1 MVGVGF
7 ILVGIVLFIA
17 AVAPTGAIVTSFL
30 SESLHL
36 VFGVGCYIMPFF
48 LVAVGA
54 TVLYRKESER
64 MSLRITVGLALI
76 LVALLGIIA
85 LFTPLGNTGPE
96 HLFDYDALTTHG
108 GYVGAA
114 LAWVGLTLFGSIIS
128 AILLLGVA
136 LGGVIVIGFSVSAFI
151 EKVRERHEADLAAQ
165 APYLPEALFGA
176 VKRGG
181 HVVRHGLGRTSDEV
195 PQPPDATVMRPAALT
210 ARLSM
215 EEQPRRRSRPV
226 SGARTVAI

>member
-96 HLFDYDALTTHG
+96 HLFDYE
-108 GYVGAA
+108 
-114 LAWVGLTLFGSIIS
+114 
-128 AILLLGVA
+128 
-136 LGGVIVIGFSVSAFI
+136 IGRA
-151 EKVRERHEADLAAQ
+151 
-165 APYLPEALFGA
+165 
-176 VKRGG
+176 
-181 HVVRHGLGRTSDEV
+181 HV
-195 PQPPDATVMRPAALT
+195 
-210 ARLSM
+210 
-215 EEQPRRRSRPV
+215 
-226 SGARTVAI
+226 

>member
-136 LGGVIVIGFSVSAFI
+136 LGGLYRGWCARGFSSI
-151 EKVRERHEADLAAQ
+151 L
-165 APYLPEALFGA
+165 
-176 VKRGG
+176 
-181 HVVRHGLGRTSDEV
+181 
-195 PQPPDATVMRPAALT
+195 
-210 ARLSM
+210 
-215 EEQPRRRSRPV
+215 
-226 SGARTVAI
+226 

>member
-7 ILVGIVLFIA
+7 VLLGIVLFIA

-54 TVLYRKESER
+54 TVLYRQQSER
-64 MSLRITVGLALI
+64 MPLRITVGLGLI

-85 LFTPLGNTGPE
+85 LFTPVTAGGGADY
-96 HLFDYDALTTHG
+96 LFEYGALVSHG

-114 LAWVGLTLFGSIIS
+114 LAWVGLTLFGGII
-128 AILLLGVA
+128 
-136 LGGVIVIGFSVSAFI
+136 
-151 EKVRERHEADLAAQ
+151 
-165 APYLPEALFGA
+165 
-176 VKRGG
+176 
-181 HVVRHGLGRTSDEV
+181 
-195 PQPPDATVMRPAALT
+195 
-210 ARLSM
+210 LSL
-215 EEQPRRRSRPV
+215 
-226 SGARTVAI
+226 IHI